1 MNPRLHINTCTDPD
15 PGAMSPKPLKYSAG
29 PSRLSPS
36 TPTKSQS
43 ALAHLEENYPLSPK
57 HKDRRSVQSP
67 LPETV
72 SLLKRQAI
80 IAAAPA
86 AARNFLLDKFDSY
99 AERYNEDGKI
109 KIGYAE
115 EVVHLKSPKKHSWLR
130 RIDRDGDTE
139 MGGFDTKK
147 EVMTAWNEEVSPF
160 DLLPPAKTVLEGT
173 LPKAPAF
180 KDSIDK
186 QAAIGAIVIKKKR

>member
-1 MNPRLHINTCTDPD
+1 MIPKLHINTQSDVD
-15 PGAMSPKPLKYSAG
+15 LGAMSPQPLKYSAG

-67 LPETV
+67 LPEAV

-86 AARNFLLDKFDSY
+86 AARNFLLDKFDTY

-115 EVVHLKSPKKHSWLR
+115 EVVHLKSPKKNSWLR
-130 RIDRDGDTE
+130 RVDGDGDTE
-139 MGGFDTKK
+139 MGGFDTER
-147 EVMTAWNEEVSPF
+147 EVKTAWNEEVGPF
-160 DLLPPAKTVLEGT
+160 QFPAKTVLEGS
-173 LPKAPAF
+173 LPRAPAF

-186 QAAIGAIVIKKKR
+186 QAAIGAIVVKKKR